1 MTTVEPHVLIVD
13 DHRDIRDVLSRYL
26 RTNGYRV
33 TAAEN
38 AIAARKVLKTNAID
52 LAVVDVMM
60 PGEDGL
66 NLTRS
71 IRTESAMPVIIL
83 TARSEDV
90 DRIVGL
96 EIGADDYLA
105 KPCNPR
111 ELLARIAAVLR
122 RTRGLASRPGASAP
136 QRIRFGTW
144 LLDMNRRELVS
155 AGGTVLPLSAGEFR
169 LLQAFIERPNMALSR
184 DQLLDLTRG
193 RSLEAFDRSIDSAIS
208 RLRRKIEVDPREP
221 RIIKTVWGDGYMFTE
236 EPEPA

>member
-1 MTTVEPHVLIVD
+1 MTTVDPHVLLVD

-33 TAAEN
+33 TTAES
-38 AIAARKVLKTNAID
+38 AVAARKVLRTSAID

-66 NLTRS
+66 TLTRS
-71 IRTESAMPVIIL
+71 IRSESAMPVIIL
-83 TARSEDV
+83 TARGEDV
-90 DRIVGL
+90 DRIIGL

-122 RTRGLASRPGASAP
+122 RTRGLGSRPGNATP
-136 QRIRFGTW
+136 HRIRFGSW
-144 LLDMNRRELVS
+144 LLELNRRELVAAS
-155 AGGTVLPLSAGEFR
+155 GTVMPLSAGEFR
-169 LLQAFIERPNMALSR
+169 LLQAFIERPNIALSR

-208 RLRRKIEVDPREP
+208 RLRRKLEVDPRDP
-221 RIIKTVWGDGYMFTE
+221 RIIKTVWGDGYIFTA